1 MEKIVLVDDDADIR
15 RLVELRLR
23 MAGFQILTAADGETG
38 LQLIRAERPRI
49 ALLDLMM
56 PRKHGFAVCQ
66 EIRSDPSLAG
76 IRIIVGS
83 AKTYAPDIKKAKE
96 LGADLYLTKPY
107 DLDGLLKTIKEMLST
122 GESVLTVRFWGT
134 RGSIPTPGRS
144 TLRYGGNTACVE
156 IRAGENILLFDCGS
170 GVREAGLALMREFEG
185 RPIRVHLFVSHTHWD
200 HIQGFPFFVPAY
212 VPGNQA
218 SIYSLRGSDKSLEK
232 IFTGQMDT
240 NYFPVDLSAMLAQLQ
255 FVELDGTV
263 EIGDA
268 RVSHVYLNHP
278 GIAIGFRVERKG
290 KSVVY
295 LTDHEPY
302 CKLSGDN
309 EFNRKI
315 DREIDDFVA
324 GTDFYIR
331 EAQYTEEEYS
341 SKKGWGHSTW
351 RDAVE
356 SAHAAKVRRL
366 SLYHHDPTR
375 DDDAVDAIVAQCR
388 AYMLERGMNFECTA
402 AAEAQQLTL

>member
-1 MEKIVLVDDDADIR
+1 M
-15 RLVELRLR
+15 
-23 MAGFQILTAADGETG
+23 
-38 LQLIRAERPRI
+38 
-49 ALLDLMM
+49 
-56 PRKHGFAVCQ
+56 
-66 EIRSDPSLAG
+66 
-76 IRIIVGS
+76 
-83 AKTYAPDIKKAKE
+83 
-96 LGADLYLTKPY
+96 GADLYLTKPY

-170 GVREAGLALMREFEG
+170 GVREAGLALMRESEG

-263 EIGDA
+263 EIGDGTE
-268 RVSHVYLNHP
+268 S
-278 GIAIGFRVERKG
+278 EMW
-290 KSVVY
+290 
-295 LTDHEPY
+295 
-302 CKLSGDN
+302 SG
-309 EFNRKI
+309 
-315 DREIDDFVA
+315 A
-324 GTDFYIR
+324 LC
-331 EAQYTEEEYS
+331 
-341 SKKGWGHSTW
+341 W
-351 RDAVE
+351 
-356 SAHAAKVRRL
+356 AASLRAWSIPSRRRL
-366 SLYHHDPTR
+366 ATGVTIANSSSSASLLRLQNRVPSGNH
-375 DDDAVDAIVAQCR
+375 
-388 AYMLERGMNFECTA
+388 
-402 AAEAQQLTL
+402 

>member
-170 GVREAGLALMREFEG
+170 GVREAGLALMRESEG

-212 VPGNQA
+212 VPGN
-218 SIYSLRGSDKSLEK
+218 
-232 IFTGQMDT
+232 
-240 NYFPVDLSAMLAQLQ
+240 
-255 FVELDGTV
+255 
-263 EIGDA
+263 
-268 RVSHVYLNHP
+268 
-278 GIAIGFRVERKG
+278 
-290 KSVVY
+290 
-295 LTDHEPY
+295 
-302 CKLSGDN
+302 
-309 EFNRKI
+309 
-315 DREIDDFVA
+315 
-324 GTDFYIR
+324 
-331 EAQYTEEEYS
+331 
-341 SKKGWGHSTW
+341 
-351 RDAVE
+351 
-356 SAHAAKVRRL
+356 
-366 SLYHHDPTR
+366 
-375 DDDAVDAIVAQCR
+375 
-388 AYMLERGMNFECTA
+388 
-402 AAEAQQLTL
+402 